1 MRKLFL
7 LAGVALLALPQLAAA
22 KTFKD
27 VPVVDTNCS
36 KRVASSPDAHT
47 RDCALKCAGS
57 GFGILTADNQ
67 YLKFDEE
74 GNKQILQQLK
84 SSDKADHLRVDVD
97 GDVHGDTLK
106 VKSVKL
112 L

>member
-1 MRKLFL
+1 MRRLLL
-7 LAGVALLALPQLAAA
+7 LAAVALFSLPQLAAA

-27 VPVVDTNCS
+27 VPVVDSNCS
-36 KRVASSPDAHT
+36 KRVASAPDSHT

-57 GFGILTADNQ
+57 GFGILTSDNQ
-67 YLKFDEE
+67 YLKFDAE
-74 GNKQILQQLK
+74 GNRQILQQLK
-84 SSDKADHLRVDVD
+84 ASHQTDHLRVNVD
-97 GDVHGDTLK
+97 GDVHGDTLT

>member
-1 MRKLFL
+1 MRKFIL
-7 LAGVALLALPQLAAA
+7 LAAVAGLALPQFAAA

-36 KRVASSPDAHT
+36 KRVASTPDAHT
-47 RDCALKCAGS
+47 RDCALKCAAG
-57 GFGILTADNQ
+57 GFGIITADNN
-67 YLKFDEE
+67 YLKFDHE
-74 GNKQILQQLK
+74 GNRQILQQLK
-84 SSDKADHLRVDVD
+84 ASDKSDHLRVNVD
-97 GDVHGDTLK
+97 GEVKGDTLM